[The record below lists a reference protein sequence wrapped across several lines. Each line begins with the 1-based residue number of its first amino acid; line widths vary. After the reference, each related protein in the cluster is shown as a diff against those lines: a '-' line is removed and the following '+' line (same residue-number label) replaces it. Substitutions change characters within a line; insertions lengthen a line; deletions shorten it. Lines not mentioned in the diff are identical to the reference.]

1 MNQAVSD
8 APVNQAVLRGTKFAE
23 YTVKEP
29 VDQEF
34 YDGEIWNP
42 KPNESLVGIYVDA
55 LTDVGKYNQIMY
67 VIDGDRLDG
76 MYDKIFGCKSLD
88 RQMAEIDKGT
98 VIEIKYI
105 GKNQE
110 KNYHEYRISRLRKDN
125 E

>member
-1 MNQAVSD
+1 MNQAVAD

-23 YTVKEP
+23 YTVKDP

>member
-1 MNQAVSD
+1 MNQAVAD

-76 MYDKIFGCKSLD
+76 MYDKIFGCKSPD

>member
-1 MNQAVSD
+1 MNQVVAD
-8 APVNQAVLRGTKFAE
+8 APVNQTVLRGTKFNE
-23 YTVKEP
+23 YTIKEP

-55 LTDVGKYNQIMY
+55 LSDVGKYNQIMY

-76 MYDKIFGCKSLD
+76 MYDKIFGCTSLD

-110 KNYHEYRISRLRKDN
+110 KNYHEYRISRLRKQ
-125 E
+125 